1 MSDDHDEE
9 PVALETGAWER
20 LKGALSDTSSGR
32 RRDEVLA
39 SDTRTGAEVG
49 ASYEALDRTVELLT
63 GQVDRATY
71 ERPMARVVEPA
82 DLPEEPVETPE
93 EPVETPGPSVV
104 SERCDRLYEDIVWLF
119 AVNDGEGALI
129 SLERML
135 MLGEPQ
141 GDAREFVNTNRDKL
155 LSLYE
160 DYMGPF
166 DRVARLG
173 EVDAHVEMPAGY
185 LDSSPLS
192 QVLDLVNGKLTI
204 SEILDQIQVPPLVG
218 CAALKQ
224 LHRALVIEFD

>member
-1 MSDDHDEE
+1 M
-9 PVALETGAWER
+9 
-20 LKGALSDTSSGR
+20 
-32 RRDEVLA
+32 
-39 SDTRTGAEVG
+39 
-49 ASYEALDRTVELLT
+49 
-63 GQVDRATY
+63 
-71 ERPMARVVEPA
+71 
-82 DLPEEPVETPE
+82 
-93 EPVETPGPSVV
+93 